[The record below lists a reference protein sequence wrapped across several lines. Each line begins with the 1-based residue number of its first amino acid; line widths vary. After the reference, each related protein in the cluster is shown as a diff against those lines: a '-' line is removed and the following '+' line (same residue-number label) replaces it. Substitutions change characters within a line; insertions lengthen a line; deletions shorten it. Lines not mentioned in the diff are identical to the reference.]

1 MEEKSIRRFVILHKE
16 MSKIRLQSRLFLV
29 KFALFLC
36 NLTNNF
42 SVKTDYDKITIFS
55 ILDSNEY
62 LGKEDTH
69 AKKTISGRVTSQ
81 TGTNS

>member
-16 MSKIRLQSRLFLV
+16 MSEIRLQSRLFLA
-29 KFALFLC
+29 KFVLFLC

-42 SVKTDYDKITIFS
+42 LDKTDYDKITIFS
-55 ILDSNEY
+55 ILISNT

-69 AKKTISGRVTSQ
+69 AKKTISGRVASQ